1 MSNEYSK
8 QALELEET
16 MKRYLRRLDL
26 IQLEYDEKI
35 DKLIKLR
42 DKELSIYWELLDRE
56 RKKIE
61 VVNDEVFEGETEALN
76 KLYRDVGLP
85 VEDIEPTDD

>member
-8 QALELEET
+8 QALELDET

-26 IQLEYDEKI
+26 IQREYDEKI

-56 RKKIE
+56 RPEFANKKVE
-61 VVNDEVFEGETEALN
+61 VVNDE
-76 KLYRDVGLP
+76 
-85 VEDIEPTDD
+85 PTDD

>member
-1 MSNEYSK
+1 MSNTYSK
-8 QALELEET
+8 KMVELEET
-16 MKRYLRRLDL
+16 MKRYLRRIDL

-56 RKKIE
+56 RPKLANKKIE
-61 VVNDEVFEGETEALN
+61 VVKD
-76 KLYRDVGLP
+76 
-85 VEDIEPTDD
+85 EPTDD